1 MVPISSAIYFMTIH
15 KSGIVSHQHSKPLV
29 GIVGVCTSGKSTLI
43 TGLMKHGINTRHIA
57 QEHSY
62 VKDMWKRITNPD
74 ILIFLDASFPVTLS
88 RREFNWVEEDWAE
101 QQRRLLHAREHADF
115 YVNTDQLNAAQVLKL
130 VINFL
135 ENPKIADTNKPNF
148 KK

>member
-1 MVPISSAIYFMTIH
+1 MDPINSAIYCMTIH
-15 KSGIVSHQHSKPLV
+15 KSDHHAELLV

-43 TGLMKHGINTRHIA
+43 SGLTEQGIKTRHIA

-74 ILIFLDASFPVTLS
+74 ILIFLDASFTVTLS
-88 RREFNWVEEDWAE
+88 RRKFNWVKEDWAE
-101 QQRRLLHAREHADF
+101 QQRRLNHAREHADF
-115 YVNTDQLNAAQVLKL
+115 YVNTDQLNAAQVLEL

-135 ENPKIADTNKPNF
+135 ENRNK
-148 KK
+148 